1 MTRSLFFKQ
10 VGDTA
15 LMVACR
21 LGHMDTVQLLLDRG
35 SDVTAKDKVVIL
47 YILVIVLMLFWLKYA
62 HGRVVDP

>member
-47 YILVIVLMLFWLKYA
+47 YILVIVLMLF
-62 HGRVVDP
+62 